1 MKNKQILEELLS
13 LSNEINKAISE
24 AVSLEENE
32 TVDKITK
39 HVTGHAKNIAANPKK
54 WAAREL
60 KNAGYEAGLVKDKI
74 ENKVLTS
81 ASDINKKGL
90 ATWAKERANA
100 RMGGN
105 VGTRVA
111 DSINLAKTDP
121 KAWVGANKTGLAA
134 TGAAGVAGVAA
145 LGAGIYTAKK
155 MAQHKRWLKNG
166 CDSIVDAS
174 EKLRC
179 KNYVASKK
187 A

>member
-1 MKNKQILEELLS
+1 MKNKQILEELLT
-13 LSNEINKAISE
+13 LSNEINQAISE

-32 TVDKITK
+32 TVDKVKK
-39 HVTGHAKNIAANPKK
+39 HLTGHARNFAANPKK
-54 WAAREL
+54 WAAREV
-60 KNAGYEAGLVKDKI
+60 KNAGYEAGLIKDKI
-74 ENKVLTS
+74 ENKVWTS
-81 ASDINKKGL
+81 ANDIDKKGL

-100 RMGGN
+100 RIGNN

-111 DSINLAKTDP
+111 DSINLAKADP

-145 LGAGIYTAKK
+145 LGAGVYAAKK

-166 CDSIVDAS
+166 CDSIVGAE
-174 EKLRC
+174 EKLKC

-187 A
+187 G